1 MQPSGYAQTIG
12 DNSKVAR
19 RADNAPARAAARSNQ
34 RTPSAHGGGSAGAE
48 QTNHTRPNRAQ
59 GGGERRE
66 RRPQT
71 KHKAMSAERGRYVS
85 ARQPQIFGASERK
98 RTERRIKAGRRGR
111 RRQKRS
117 GHRFSTK
124 ERAEHGGPRRTPS
137 TRLKL
142 RRETERD
149 TPNGASGRK

>member
-1 MQPSGYAQTIG
+1 MQPSGYAQTFG

-19 RADNAPARAAARSNQ
+19 RADNAPRAPRRGATNAP
-34 RTPSAHGGGSAGAE
+34 PSARGEGLAGRNRQPIPD
-48 QTNHTRPNRAQ
+48 QTERR

-71 KHKAMSAERGRYVS
+71 EHKAMSAKRGRYIS

-117 GHRFSTK
+117 GHRLSTK

-137 TRLKL
+137 TRFQL